1 MPTRIPR
8 RWIIASVLSV
18 LVLGVAGRSVAGES
32 QRLAIGY
39 YAAAAEFPVSQLPWQ
54 HFTHLCHAFLVTDE
68 NGKPITGERV
78 PSKELTDAAHKNN
91 VKVLL
96 SLGGGKTALG
106 LAKVT
111 ASRKALVEYVQ
122 AVTSIVAKN
131 GYDGV
136 DIDWEFP
143 RDRAGRTGFVAL
155 VAVLRGSLDRLAAS
169 QKREDPYL
177 LTAAVSYA
185 GFFGK
190 WIDTGAVMGRLDW
203 LHVMTYDMA
212 GPWSQS
218 AGHHAPLLPSPKD
231 PERASRSVAAAM
243 QYWHKD
249 RGVPKEKLVVG
260 VPLYARAFPVRERY
274 APLSP
279 DDRKKHGTLSFSQV
293 RQLVGRDW
301 LAEWDDQSRAPW
313 LSPPDEKPLIIAYDD
328 RNSVDQKAKWA
339 KEQGYRGLFYWAV
352 HHDRM
357 NDGTHWLLRAAD
369 KAWPLR
375 E

>member
-1 MPTRIPR
+1 MPTRPILR
-8 RWIIASVLSV
+8 LCVAGVL
-18 LVLGVAGRSVAGES
+18 LAFAFAGVAPAAEP
-32 QRLAIGY
+32 QRLAVGY
-39 YAAAAEFPVSQLPWQ
+39 YSAASEFPVSQIPWR
-54 HFTHLCHAFLVTDE
+54 HFTHLCHAFLVTDAE
-68 NGKPITGERV
+68 GKPITGEQV
-78 PSKELTDAAHKNN
+78 PSRSLTAAAHTNN

-96 SLGGGKTALG
+96 SLGGGKTASG

-111 ASRKALVEYVQ
+111 ASRKTLGQYVKSV
-122 AVTSIVAKN
+122 VTIVVKN

-143 RDRAGRTGFVAL
+143 RDRASRTGFVAL
-155 VAVLRGSLDRLAAS
+155 VSALRYTLDRVATK
-169 QKREDPYL
+169 QEREEPYL
-177 LTAAVSYA
+177 LTAAVSA
-185 GFFGK
+185 TGFFGK

-212 GPWSQS
+212 GPWSKS
-218 AGHHAPLLPSPKD
+218 AGHHAPLYPSPDD
-231 PERASRSVAAAM
+231 PEKAWRSVVGAM
-243 QYWHKD
+243 EYWHKD
-249 RGVPKEKLVVG
+249 RGVPKDKLVVG
-260 VPLYARAFPVRERY
+260 VPLYGRAYPVTERF
-274 APLSP
+274 ATLEP
-279 DDRKKHGTLSFSQV
+279 DDRTKHGTLSFSQV

-313 LSPPDEKPLIIAYDD
+313 LSPPDEKPLLIAYDD

-357 NDGTHWLLRAAD
+357 SDGTHWLLRAAD
-369 KAWPLR
+369 KAWPLG